1 MKVRFRSIILI
12 ALLAAFASS
21 AAAATAQAEN
31 APYWTV
37 KETRLGTGETKAITT
52 KSTNTFV
59 LTTRISK
66 VKIECTRLNSKEGL
80 IVGSSEGEH
89 GTLNGILE
97 FSTCKVV
104 NNGSSCTV
112 KEPIVTKKL
121 KSPLALD
128 AATRKK
134 LVAVLTDEKG
144 STLFTLTYSS
154 ACTVFKGE
162 ASYTGQ
168 IVTEVL
174 TDPGELPVEV
184 GKSPGSAKSWLLKF
198 LPTQPTHVWRTTG
211 GIGKEEPVEE
221 LQWDGAAGEISGTA
235 AISLENL
242 EEWQPVA

>member
-21 AAAATAQAEN
+21 AVAATAQAEN

-37 KETRLGTGETKAITT
+37 KEVRLGTGETKAITT
-52 KSTNTFV
+52 TAKSTLVFT
-59 LTTRISK
+59 LKSSK
-66 VKIECTRLNSKEGL
+66 IKTECTTLKSKEGL

-97 FSTCKVV
+97 ISNCKVV

-134 LVAVLTDEKG
+134 LVAVFTPEKG
-144 STLFTLTYSS
+144 NTLFPWTYSS

-162 ASYTGQ
+162 ASYTGKF
-168 IVTEVL
+168 VTEVL
-174 TDPGELPVEV
+174 TSGELPVEV

-198 LPTQPTHVWRTTG
+198 LPVQPTHVWLTTG
-211 GIGKEEPVEE
+211 GIGKEEPLEE
-221 LQWDGAAGEISGTA
+221 FQWDGLAAEISGTA
-235 AISLENL
+235 GISLESL